1 MWRYNELKVSVLGR
15 ITDGIKN
22 SELGHML
29 ARYVYLASSVFDI
42 KI

>member
-1 MWRYNELKVSVLGR
+1 MWRYNELKVSALGR

-29 ARYVYLASSVFDI
+29 ARYVYLASPVFDI